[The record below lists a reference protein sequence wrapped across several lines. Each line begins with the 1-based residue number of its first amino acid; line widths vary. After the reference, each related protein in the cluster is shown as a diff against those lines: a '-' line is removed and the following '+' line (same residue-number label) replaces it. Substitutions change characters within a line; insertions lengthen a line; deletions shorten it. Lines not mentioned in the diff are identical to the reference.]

1 MPGLSLKTS
10 KKIEK
15 ILALLRENQQMHVR
29 GIGRALNCHPFIVD
43 KIVTDYLDFFLEK
56 QGVNIYGFR
65 AVLVRFKPGKEN
77 AKLEDVI
84 KYIELKRS
92 IKQKAKI
99 SRVK

>member
-1 MPGLSLKTS
+1 MRGLSLKTY
-10 KKIEK
+10 KRIEQ

-84 KYIELKRS
+84 KYIELKRR
-92 IKQKAKI
+92 IKASPKSP
-99 SRVK
+99 SRK